1 MSAVHRLVM
10 SLVSIL
16 LQQRCRVIS
25 KVQLSVKR
33 AKLFSQ
39 RSLDNVTNIKT
50 QYLARFC
57 KD

>member
-1 MSAVHRLVM
+1 M